1 MEQPFASARMRLR
14 DTIRWELT
22 MAWRD
27 SRGSRRR
34 LLLFTAAMTLGVAA
48 LVAINSFGDN
58 LRRTIDAE
66 AQTIL
71 GADLVFE
78 RNRAFPA
85 GAEALIDSIG
95 GLQARRITFAS
106 MALFP
111 RTGQTRLAT
120 IRAIEGDYPWYG
132 QVETAPTSAARTYL
146 SGRNAL
152 VDGTLLR
159 QFGLQVG
166 DSVQVGSQRYRIA
179 GELIRTPRE
188 AGMAMLFSPRI
199 FVPLAHLDRSLLVRG
214 SNAGYE
220 VFFRFPDGR
229 DAETL
234 RETLRPRLETLDVDS
249 DTIEETRE
257 DWNEAL
263 TNIYRFLS
271 LVGLVALLLGSVG
284 VASAVHVYVRQR
296 VETVAVMRCFGAEAW
311 QTFRIY
317 LVQAGAM
324 GLVGSVA
331 GALLGIGVQVA
342 VPGLLADFLPVPVAF
357 SVTWTAVLLGV
368 GIGLG
373 VTLLFAL
380 LPLLSVRNIAPL
392 RVLRAVV
399 EGEEPARRDPL
410 RWGLYGVL
418 ACSIAG
424 VAVLQAPNPWFGL
437 GYAAGLGVV
446 FGLLAL
452 VARGLMALTRRY
464 FPSGWTYVWRQGLAN
479 LYRPN
484 NQTLILMLSLGLGT
498 FLITTM
504 YLVEQTLVNQ
514 VQLSGGEGRP
524 NLVFF
529 DIQPDQRA
537 GVRQQVEAANLP
549 VLDEVPLVTMRIHR
563 IKGRTLDELRAD
575 STFDL
580 TWAHHREYRSSYRAT
595 LSDAETLVEG
605 TFVPSVPPGTAVVPV
620 SIDEELARDELEVAL
635 GDTVVFDV
643 QGRLINTVIGSMRRI
658 DWERFQTNFFFVFP
672 DGALNDAPQFSVLL
686 TRTPDNAA
694 SARLQQAVVE
704 AYPSVSALDLSTVLN
719 TFEAIFSRI
728 NFVIRFMAL
737 FSILTGLLV
746 LAGAVVVSR
755 YRRIEES
762 VLLKTL
768 GASRRQVLRIMA
780 VEYLFLG
787 LFATLTGLVLALG
800 ASGAL
805 AQFVFETPLV
815 VPPLALPLVLVIVCS
830 LTIGIGLLNSRGIY
844 SRPPLEVLRAET

>member
-1 MEQPFASARMRLR
+1 
-14 DTIRWELT
+14 

-78 RNRAFPA
+78 RNRAFTPE
-85 GAEALIDSIG
+85 AEALIDSLG

-111 RTGQTRLAT
+111 RTGQTRLVT
-120 IRAIEGDYPWYG
+120 VRAIEGAYPWYG
-132 QVETAPTSAARTYL
+132 QVQTAPAEAAQTYL
-146 SGRNAL
+146 AGRNAL

-166 DSVQVGSQRYRIA
+166 DSVQVGTVRYRIA
-179 GELIRTPRE
+179 GELLHTPRE

-199 FVPLAHLDRSLLVRG
+199 FIPLAHLDRSLLVRG
-214 SNAGYE
+214 SNANYE
-220 VFFRFPDGR
+220 VFFHFPDGR
-229 DAETL
+229 DVEAL
-234 RETLRPRLETLDVDS
+234 REGLEPRLKALEVGS
-249 DTIEETRE
+249 DTIQETRE

-296 VETVAVMRCFGAEAW
+296 VETVAVMRCYGAEAW

-317 LVQAGAM
+317 LLQAGAM
-324 GLVGSVA
+324 GLTGAVA
-331 GALLGIGVQVA
+331 GALLGIGVQVI
-342 VPGLLADFLPVPVAF
+342 VPRLLADFLPVPVAF

-399 EGEEPARRDPL
+399 EGEEQSGRDPL
-410 RWGLYGVL
+410 RWSLYGLL
-418 ACSIAG
+418 ACCIAG
-424 VAVLQAPNPWFGL
+424 VAVVQAPNIGFGL

-452 VARGLMALTRRY
+452 VARALMALARRF
-464 FPSGWTYVWRQGLAN
+464 FPTGWTYVWRQGLAN

-498 FLITTM
+498 FLITTL
-504 YLVEQTLVNQ
+504 YLVEQTLLNQ
-514 VQLSGGEGRP
+514 VRISGGEGRP

-529 DIQPDQRA
+529 DIQPDQRE
-537 GVRQQVEAANLP
+537 GLRHLVEAEHLP

-563 IKGRTLDELRAD
+563 IKGRTIDELRAD
-575 STFDL
+575 STFDF

-595 LSDAETLVEG
+595 LTDAETLVEG
-605 TFVPSVPPGTAVVPV
+605 TFVPAVPPGTAVVPV
-620 SIDEELARDELEVAL
+620 SIDAELARDELDVTL
-635 GDTVVFDV
+635 GDTLVFDV
-643 QGRLINTVIGSMRRI
+643 QGRLVTTVIGSTREI
-658 DWERFQTNFFFVFP
+658 DWERFQTNFFFIFP
-672 DGALNDAPQFSVLL
+672 EGVLNDAPQFNVLL
-686 TRTPDNAA
+686 TRTPDNTA
-694 SARLQQAVVE
+694 SARVQQAVVQ
-704 AYPSVSALDLSTVLN
+704 AYPNVSALDLSTVLM

-737 FSILTGLLV
+737 FSILTGLMV

-768 GASRRQVLRIMA
+768 GASRRQVLRIMT

-787 LFATLTGLVLALG
+787 LFATFTGLVLALAG
-800 ASGAL
+800 SWAL
-805 AQFVFETPLV
+805 ARFLFETPLV
-815 VPPLALPLVLVIVCS
+815 VPPVALPLVLVIVCS